1 MKKIALIIKN
11 DTEDG
16 LNVARETVDIL
27 SEHRCILY
35 LPESDKKYIGD
46 RENVFY
52 CDEDVVCNEAECV
65 IVFGGDGSIMRTA
78 HRTKLPIL
86 GVNLGRIGYI
96 AELETDELQMLK
108 ELLCDNFSIENRM
121 MLNYTVKKNGVK
133 TAEANVLNEVVLSK
147 GGYSVMP
154 EIELVCNGEEVG
166 KYFADGLIC
175 ATPTGSTAY
184 SLAAGGS
191 IIDPGMECFGV
202 SQICPQSFYAK
213 PLIFGGSSVLE
224 FRKGSRGHGKVV
236 LTGDGEVVCEIEE
249 GDVVTV
255 KKSDVYTK
263 LIKIK
268 KNNFYSVMRSKMTEI

>member
-1 MKKIALIIKN
+1 MKKIALNIKN
-11 DTEDG
+11 NTEEG
-16 LNVARETVDIL
+16 IRVAQETADIL
-27 SEHRCILY
+27 CDLGCSLYASDSSE
-35 LPESDKKYIGD
+35 KYIGK
-46 RENVFY
+46 RKNVFY
-52 CDEDVVCNEAECV
+52 SDEGDFLREAECV

-78 HRTKLPIL
+78 HRTRLPIL
-86 GVNLGRIGYI
+86 GINLGRIGYI
-96 AELETDELQMLK
+96 AELETNELQLLN
-108 ELLCDNFSIENRM
+108 ELVNDNFSLENRM
-121 MLNYTVKKNGVK
+121 MLNYTVTKGGCK

-147 GGYSVMP
+147 GGYSVMS

-175 ATPTGSTAY
+175 TTPTGSTGY
-184 SLAAGGS
+184 SLSAGGS

-224 FRKGSRGHGKVV
+224 FRKGWRGHGKIV
-236 LTGDGEVVCEIEE
+236 LNGDGDFVCEIEH

>member
-1 MKKIALIIKN
+1 MEKIALIIKKY
-11 DTEDG
+11 TQEG
-16 LNVARETVDIL
+16 MAVAKEAVDIL
-27 SEHRCILY
+27 SEQGCELY
-35 LPESDKKYIGD
+35 LPDKSMGYIGQK
-46 RENVFY
+46 ENVFY
-52 CDEDVVCNEAECV
+52 RNESCIFDGAEAV
-65 IVFGGDGSIMRTA
+65 IVLGGDGSIMRTA
-78 HRTKLPIL
+78 HRTRLPIL
-86 GVNLGRIGYI
+86 GVNLGRIGYM
-96 AELETDELQMLK
+96 AELETNELQMIK
-108 ELLCDNFSIENRM
+108 ALLNDSFSIENRM
-121 MLNYTVKKNGVK
+121 MIKYSVEKNGKK
-133 TAEANVLNEVVLSK
+133 TAEANVLNEIVLSK
-147 GGYSVMP
+147 GGYFTMP
-154 EIELVCNGEEVG
+154 EIELVCNREEVG

-213 PLIFGGSSVLE
+213 PLIFGGESVLE
-224 FRKGSRGHGKVV
+224 FKKGSRGHGKVV
-236 LTGDGEVVCEIEE
+236 LTGDGDFVCEIES

>member
-1 MKKIALIIKN
+1 MKKIALSIKN
-11 DTEDG
+11 DTEEG
-16 LNVARETVDIL
+16 LSVARKTVDIL
-27 SEHRCILY
+27 SEQGCMLY
-35 LPESDKKYIGD
+35 LPVTDKKYIGD
-46 RENVFY
+46 RKSVYYLDESSVFY
-52 CDEDVVCNEAECV
+52 DAECV

-78 HRTKLPIL
+78 HRTRLPIL

-96 AELETDELQMLK
+96 AELETNELQLLK
-108 ELLCDNFSIENRM
+108 ELVNDNFSIENRM
-121 MLNYTVKKNGVK
+121 MLNYLVEKNGEK

-154 EIELVCNGEEVG
+154 EIELMCNGEEVG

-213 PLIFGGSSVLE
+213 PLIFGGTSVLK
-224 FRKGSRGHGKVV
+224 FKKGSRGHGKII
-236 LTGDGEVVCEIEE
+236 LTADGVFVCEIES